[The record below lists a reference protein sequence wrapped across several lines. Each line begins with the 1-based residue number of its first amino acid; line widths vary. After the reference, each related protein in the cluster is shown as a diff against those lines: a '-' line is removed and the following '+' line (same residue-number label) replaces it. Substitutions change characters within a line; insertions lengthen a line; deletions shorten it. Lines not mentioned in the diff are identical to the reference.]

1 MVSGGARKSMF
12 KRNKSQ
18 AVLEYTILFAAA
30 TAALVASLMF
40 VNAHSSL
47 KKQFNSEL
55 AVITGN

>member
-1 MVSGGARKSMF
+1 MRKN
-12 KRNKSQ
+12 NKSQ
-18 AVLEYTILFAAA
+18 AVLEYTILFAAV
-30 TAALVASLMF
+30 TAALVASLIF